1 MFLIVV
7 WSFAICT
14 RFGFL
19 LLSLCWSC
27 VSQEKVSKVREVKEL
42 AVSNL
47 QQAIED
53 EKKEQWRAEGRQN
66 LFDAK
71 RVTILPLQPRGS
83 WRFYLVVF

>member
-1 MFLIVV
+1 MFPIVV
-7 WSFAICT
+7 WSFAICIQ
-14 RFGFL
+14 FGFL

-47 QQAIED
+47 QQAVED

-71 RVTILPLQPRGS
+71 RVTILPSSPEAPGA
-83 WRFYLVVF
+83 FI